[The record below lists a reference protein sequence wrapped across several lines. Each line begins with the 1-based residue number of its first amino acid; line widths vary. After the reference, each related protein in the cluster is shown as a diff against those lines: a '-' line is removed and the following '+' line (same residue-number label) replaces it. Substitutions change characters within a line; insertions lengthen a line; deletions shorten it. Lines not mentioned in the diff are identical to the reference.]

1 MRNSIFRP
9 HFPLFSHR
17 NLRVR
22 SARERKSTVFT
33 AFVLVRSPY
42 LFIRLRSAIHRW
54 KALIAKEKKK
64 EREGGGR
71 EGEQVVFGLNFAARV
86 DVCAMSFN
94 SIRHKEPV
102 PLEHRNAHAKA
113 RLQKSPAGWGTGRGQ
128 NGQNRLQS
136 APKQAGGPVYRPI
149 GYFCFRRF
157 AFIWSRAM

>member
-1 MRNSIFRP
+1 MKPTRP
-9 HFPLFSHR
+9 GEHYTFFISKFEKLDFSTPFSHR
-17 NLRVR
+17 NLRAR

-94 SIRHKEPV
+94 SMRLKELV
-102 PLEHRNAHAKA
+102 PLEHSCAHAKTRPKLSTA
-113 RLQKSPAGWGTGRGQ
+113 NRRTGRGQ
-128 NGQNRLQS
+128 NGQNRAQS
-136 APKQAGGPVYRPI
+136 SPKQAGGPVYVQP
-149 GYFCFRRF
+149 
-157 AFIWSRAM
+157 